1 MTTNTRN
8 TLTISEARDVLCAEH
23 AARLFTAECWWAIVP
38 SGDNNPMSF
47 ANTGDAA
54 PFWALVDAVQSM
66 GQPLGFNKVLN
77 HLGNPVSV
85 PHSDP
90 EQLLRQLI
98 KPNVRTG
105 KPVLAVSQIR
115 AKFGGFNAEQY
126 HAEKMAEYNSAIEA
140 DQKRIDSVIAGIIA
154 SHRYINPD
162 EMDALGGDLITQEEV
177 LDEEGNIIDYVDHY
191 VEGGEWNIPIDRII
205 SFGEKQLQFLAQN
218 KNVPDLVFGSEATL
232 WESELDQLRKIV
244 QSPDTSER
252 QGLSSAVMDN
262 ALLSADSMR
271 AGTQAGK

>member
-8 TLTISEARDVLCAEH
+8 TLTISEAREILCVEH

-38 SGDNNPMSF
+38 SGANNPMSY
-47 ANTGDAA
+47 AECGDAA

-85 PHSDP
+85 PHNDP

-105 KPVLAVSQIR
+105 KPVMEVSKIR

-126 HAEKMAEYNSAIEA
+126 HAEKMAEYNAAIEA
-140 DQKRIDSVIAGIIA
+140 DTLRIDRVIKSIIA

-162 EMDALGGDLITQEEV
+162 EMDALSGELIKQEEV
-177 LDEEGNIIDYVDHY
+177 LDEEGNVIDYVDHY

-218 KNVPDLVFGSEATL
+218 KNVPDLIFGSEAAL
-232 WESELDQLRKIV
+232 WEHEIEQLKQIV
-244 QSPDTSER
+244 QSPDTTER
-252 QGLSSAVMDN
+252 QSLGSAALDN